1 MLYIKSV
8 LGVILNI
15 TSRSKAHLYQ
25 LILTSSAK
33 YTIKYEQ
40 YFSFLVGI
48 SFTETTVLYS
58 ISCKIT
64 TSFFSSES
72 EDIWQL
78 RLQVTYQSFLY
89 VLEPKKRLKM
99 LTAPIRTKLKGA
111 KPWFLNLT
119 KKSKKKTL
127 YNAKVWFT
135 ILPHYN
141 YGMCLRFKQR
151 MVLLCIA

>member
-15 TSRSKAHLYQ
+15 RSRSKAHLYQ
-25 LILTSSAK
+25 LIPTSSAK

-89 VLEPKKRLKM
+89 VLEPKKTTQNVDCTYKNKIKRCQTM
-99 LTAPIRTKLKGA
+99 IF
-111 KPWFLNLT
+111 KPY
-119 KKSKKKTL
+119 KKE
-127 YNAKVWFT
+127 
-135 ILPHYN
+135 
-141 YGMCLRFKQR
+141 
-151 MVLLCIA
+151 